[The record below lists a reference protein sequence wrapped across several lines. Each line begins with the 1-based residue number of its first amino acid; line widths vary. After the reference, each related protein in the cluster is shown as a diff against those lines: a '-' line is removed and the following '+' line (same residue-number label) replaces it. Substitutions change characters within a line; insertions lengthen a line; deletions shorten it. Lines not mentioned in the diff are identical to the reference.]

1 MAVTDQVAR
10 VAPYVEQ
17 LLDDDKVRAHLRR
30 AANASRQAYLR
41 ARGKE
46 ASKTLKDRKVQRRVQ
61 EAMQAA
67 GDAVNRLARAPQKRK
82 RARRGRALAVLAI
95 GGGGLAL
102 ALNTEVRNKA
112 LALLAGEDGAAADT
126 TTPPGGADTPA
137 PAGAADTTPP
147 PAGEGGRASS
157 P

>member
-17 LLDDDKVRAHLRR
+17 LLDDDKVRAHLCR
-30 AANASRQAYLR
+30 AAEATRQAYLR

-67 GDAVNRLARAPQKRK
+67 GEAVNLLARAPQKRK
-82 RARRGRALAVLAI
+82 RSRRGRALAGLAI
-95 GGGGLAL
+95 VGGGLAL
-102 ALNTEVRNKA
+102 ALNPEARNKA
-112 LALLAGEDGAAADT
+112 LALVGGGD
-126 TTPPGGADTPA
+126 GGAP
-137 PAGAADTTPP
+137 DTTPP
-147 PAGEGGRASS
+147 PASAGTTTPPAGAGGTTSS

>member
-1 MAVTDQVAR
+1 MAVTDQAAR

-30 AANASRQAYLR
+30 AADATRQAYQR

-67 GDAVNRLARAPQKRK
+67 GEAVNLLARAPQKRK
-82 RARRGRALAVLAI
+82 RARRGRALAGLAI
-95 GGGGLAL
+95 VGGGVAI
-102 ALNTEVRNKA
+102 ALNPELRNKA
-112 LALLAGEDGAAADT
+112 LALVGGGD
-126 TTPPGGADTPA
+126 GGAP
-137 PAGAADTTPP
+137 DTTPP
-147 PAGEGGRASS
+147 PAGAGTTTPPAGAGGTTSS